1 VPSRFTGKVALVS
14 GAARGIGRAVGLRL
28 AQEGATIHAVDV
40 RDLGESQIAIASGGG
55 RCTTGTV
62 DVTDPEQ
69 CAAAV
74 ASALDAHGRIDV
86 LANDAGIGQLGR
98 IEDLTPDEWRRV
110 LSVDLD
116 GVFYMSRAALTAL
129 VEAKGNIVNLA
140 SVAGLVGQPYT
151 AAYCAAKGGVV
162 LLTKSMAAELW
173 DRGVRVNC
181 ICPGGVATELAS
193 GFDFTDLDRSLMRRS
208 FLKMGEVMSVEEVA
222 SAVAYVASDEARS
235 MTGAAL
241 SIDHGQSAM

>member
-1 VPSRFTGKVALVS
+1 MT

-28 AQEGATIHAVDV
+28 AQEGATVHAVDV
-40 RDLGESQIAIASGGG
+40 RDLGESQIAIASAGG
-55 RCTTGTV
+55 RCTTGEV

-69 CAAAV
+69 CAGAVAAV
-74 ASALDAHGRIDV
+74 LDAHGRIDV
-86 LANDAGIGQLGR
+86 LANIAGVGHLGR
-98 IEDLTPDEWRRV
+98 IEDLTPEEWRRV
-110 LSVDLD
+110 LAVDLD
-116 GVFYMSRAALTAL
+116 GVFYMSRAALAAL

-140 SVAGLVGQPYT
+140 SVAGIVGQPYT

-181 ICPGGVATELAS
+181 ICPGGVATEFAS
-193 GFDFTDLDRSLMRRS
+193 AFDFTDLDRGLMRRS

-222 SAVAYVASDEARS
+222 SAVAYVASEEARS
-235 MTGAAL
+235 MTGTAL
-241 SIDHGQSAM
+241 NIDHGQSAM

>member
-1 VPSRFTGKVALVS
+1 VPSRFTGKVALVT

-40 RDLGESQIAIASGGG
+40 LDLDESQIAIASAGG
-55 RCTTGTV
+55 RCTTGEV
-62 DVTDPEQ
+62 DVTDAEQ

-74 ASALDAHGRIDV
+74 AAVLEAHGRIDV
-86 LANDAGIGQLGR
+86 LANVAGVGQLGR
-98 IEDLTPDEWRRV
+98 VEDLTPDEWRRV
-110 LSVDLD
+110 LAVDLD
-116 GVFYMSRAALTAL
+116 GVFYMSKAALTAL

-181 ICPGGVATELAS
+181 ICPGGVATEFAS
-193 GFDFTDLDRSLMRRS
+193 SFDFTDLDRGLMRRS